1 MFTCL
6 SQLLSQCANLPNY
19 ITYITQENMS
29 QENME
34 KTESDRKDILLEEG
48 KDSGVVKVLL
58 MSDL

>member
-1 MFTCL
+1 
-6 SQLLSQCANLPNY
+6 
-19 ITYITQENMS
+19 MS